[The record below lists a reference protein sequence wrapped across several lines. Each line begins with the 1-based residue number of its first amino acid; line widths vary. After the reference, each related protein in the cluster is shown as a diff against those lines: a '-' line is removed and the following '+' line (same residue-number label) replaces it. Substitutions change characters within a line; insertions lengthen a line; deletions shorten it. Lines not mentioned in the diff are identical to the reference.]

1 MSSGAPN
8 KRRFS
13 FFFVSLV
20 FFVTSPILV
29 SCTPKTRTIE
39 GTVFIVTNSSENIKL
54 GNVEVSFRDDNTI
67 NQFLDDFIP
76 KETKA
81 LVALKKDILTG
92 KKNEQDINL
101 KINSLRAELEKNKT
115 SLDQKKK
122 QIALKDSDDLQDNK
136 LEYLL
141 KEKEDLE
148 DEISKTTDKIAYYN
162 TSFTNQIEE
171 VSLRLTSLE
180 QILWK
185 ESCKMRAKTDPV
197 PDIPEIPLLKAKLA
211 SMNQEKNLNIRSLTE
226 KKSSDSEKLR
236 QLNILVGKKQREFVL
251 AQKEVE
257 KKRNEAEKIRGALT
271 KDIELLNN
279 EINKQVDDLNALT
292 GLLDLE
298 INSLSKL
305 RTTLNTFDD
314 CCQERLFKELPP
326 ASLSATTD
334 ADGKFSIDIPYEGKF
349 TVSVFSDR
357 LVAGSKVEKYYWLVH
372 LPERDRAKDKFFGL
386 LFNPLKPIPP
396 ERFNLTPSNR
406 IGSTDAH
413 CAFKLLQ
420 KN

>member
-1 MSSGAPN
+1 M
-8 KRRFS
+8 
-13 FFFVSLV
+13 
-20 FFVTSPILV
+20 
-29 SCTPKTRTIE
+29 
-39 GTVFIVTNSSENIKL
+39 
-54 GNVEVSFRDDNTI
+54 
-67 NQFLDDFIP
+67 
-76 KETKA
+76 
-81 LVALKKDILTG
+81 
-92 KKNEQDINL
+92 
-101 KINSLRAELEKNKT
+101 
-115 SLDQKKK
+115 
-122 QIALKDSDDLQDNK
+122 
-136 LEYLL
+136 
-141 KEKEDLE
+141 E
-148 DEISKTTDKIAYYN
+148 DEISKTTDKITYYN

-171 VSLRLTSLE
+171 ASLRLSSLE

-185 ESCKMRAKTDPV
+185 ENCKMRAKTDPV
-197 PDIPEIPLLKAKLA
+197 PDIPEIPLLKEKLA
-211 SMNQEKNLNIRSLTE
+211 SMNQEKNLNIKSLTE

-257 KKRNEAEKIRGALT
+257 KKRNEAEKIRGALI
-271 KDIELLNN
+271 KDIDSLNN
-279 EINKQVDDLNALT
+279 EINKQEDDLNALT

-305 RTTLNTFDD
+305 RITLNTFDD

-326 ASLSATTD
+326 SSLSATTD

-396 ERFNLTPSNR
+396 EKFNLTPSNR

-413 CAFKLLQ
+413 CAFKLPQ